1 MVQFP
6 GGIDKINPKKLC
18 EPAKRLIIGTE
29 NHLMKKLFGTDGI
42 RGVAG
47 QSPLD
52 PATIHAVG
60 LALAHHLG
68 NAPRVLIGQDTRES
82 SDWIAAALTA
92 GLTTGGA
99 TVESAGVITTPAVAF
114 LARAHN
120 FAAGI
125 VISASHNPWQDNGIK
140 LFGPDGYKLPDSTEL
155 AIEAEIFRH
164 LESAPLS
171 SRTLSGEK
179 GEGPASVLVP
189 PPVNEAD
196 RPEYIRFLLAAVPN
210 LSLEGR
216 TIVVDCA
223 NGAASA
229 IAPQLFAELTSNGG
243 GEILLTHASPN
254 GRNINENCGAL
265 HPAVVAAE
273 VVKHKASMGITFDG
287 DADRALFAD
296 EHGTVVNG
304 DAVLLL
310 AARDLA
316 ARGLLTNSTVVAT
329 TMSNMGLEA
338 ALKRSQ
344 ITMLRAPVGDKYVLE
359 QMLST
364 GAALGGEQSGH
375 IIFTGRST
383 TGDGLLTALLLLD
396 IVHRSGQTLAQL
408 TADLKTFPQVIVNVH
423 VRSKPPLAQIPAVAR
438 AIAAA
443 ELALADSGRVVI
455 RYSGT
460 EALARVMIE
469 AESEPLM
476 HHHAT
481 AIAAAI
487 RTELGA

>member
-1 MVQFP
+1 
-6 GGIDKINPKKLC
+6 
-18 EPAKRLIIGTE
+18 
-29 NHLMKKLFGTDGI
+29 MKKLFGTDGI

-52 PATIHAVG
+52 PATIYAVG
-60 LALAHHLG
+60 LAIAHHLTPKEPG

-82 SDWIAAALTA
+82 SDSIAATLTA
-92 GLTTGGA
+92 GLTAGGA
-99 TVESAGVITTPAVAF
+99 TVESAGVITTPAVAY
-114 LARAHN
+114 LARAHS

-125 VISASHNPWQDNGIK
+125 VISASHNPWHDNGIK

-155 AIEAEIFRH
+155 AIEAEIFRR
-164 LESAPLS
+164 LETPTHNSQLTAHSCPI
-171 SRTLSGEK
+171 
-179 GEGPASVLVP
+179 
-189 PPVNEAD
+189 NEAD
-196 RPEYIRFLLAAVPN
+196 RAEYIRFLLGSVPG
-210 LSLEGR
+210 LALDGR
-216 TIVVDCA
+216 RIVVDCA

-229 IAPQLFAELTSNGG
+229 IAPELFAQLYEQPDANGG
-243 GEILLTHASPN
+243 EVILTHASPN
-254 GRNINENCGAL
+254 GRNINAHCGAL
-265 HPAVVAAE
+265 HPDVVAAE
-273 VVKHKASMGITFDG
+273 VVVQKASIGITFDG

-296 EHGTVVNG
+296 ETGKVVNG

-310 AARDLA
+310 AARHLQ
-316 ARGLLTNSTVVAT
+316 ARSLLTNDTVVAT

-338 ALKRSQ
+338 ALKRSG
-344 ITMLRAPVGDKYVLE
+344 IAMLRANVGDKYVLE
-359 QMLST
+359 QMLAT

-375 IIFTGRST
+375 IIFSGRST
-383 TGDGLLTALLLLD
+383 TGDGLLTALLLLE
-396 IVHRSGQTLAQL
+396 IVHLSGKSLAEL

-423 VRSKPPLAQIPAVAR
+423 VREKPPLADIPTVAE

-443 ELALADSGRVVI
+443 EHDLADSGRVVI

-481 AIAAAI
+481 AIANAI
-487 RTELGA
+487 RTELGV

>member
-1 MVQFP
+1 
-6 GGIDKINPKKLC
+6 
-18 EPAKRLIIGTE
+18 
-29 NHLMKKLFGTDGI
+29 MKKLFGTDGI

-68 NAPRVLIGQDTRES
+68 SSPRVLIGQDTRES
-82 SDWIAAALTA
+82 SDWIAATLTA
-92 GLTTGGA
+92 GLTAGGA

-114 LARAHN
+114 LARAHH

-140 LFGPDGYKLPDSTEL
+140 LFGPDGFKLPDATEI

-164 LESAPLS
+164 LEAATKPGAPGLPS
-171 SRTLSGEK
+171 ETWDRTV
-179 GEGPASVLVP
+179 ATP

-196 RPEYIRFLLAAVPN
+196 RVEYIQFLLAAVPG
-210 LSLEGR
+210 LSLDGR
-216 TIVVDCA
+216 RIVVDCA
-223 NGAASA
+223 NGAACA
-229 IAPQLFAELTSNGG
+229 IAPKLFAELNGNGG
-243 GEILLTHASPN
+243 GEVILTHCSPN
-254 GRNINENCGAL
+254 GRNINADCGAL
-265 HPAVVAAE
+265 HADIVAKE
-273 VVKHKASMGITFDG
+273 VVTQKASMGITFDG

-296 EHGTVVNG
+296 ENGVVVNG

-316 ARGLLTNSTVVAT
+316 ERGLLTNATVVAT

-338 ALKRSQ
+338 ALKRSS
-344 ITMLRAPVGDKYVLE
+344 IKMLRAPVGDKYVLE

-375 IIFTGRST
+375 IIFSGRST
-383 TGDGLLTALLLLD
+383 TGDGILTALLLLD

-423 VRSKPPLAQIPAVAR
+423 VREKLPLDQIPTVAA

-476 HHHAT
+476 RHHSQ
-481 AIAAAI
+481 AIANAI